1 MYIGAASEKNVSPPP
16 DKIFFHRGLPQ
27 DGFNNFFSTI
37 FVLILVEKCLQNY
50 QGIIISKKDENS
62 RLWLAEY
69 LRRLAQKGIMY
80 LF

>member
-1 MYIGAASEKNVSPPP
+1 
-16 DKIFFHRGLPQ
+16 LPQ

-37 FVLILVEKCLQNY
+37 FGLILVEKCLQNY